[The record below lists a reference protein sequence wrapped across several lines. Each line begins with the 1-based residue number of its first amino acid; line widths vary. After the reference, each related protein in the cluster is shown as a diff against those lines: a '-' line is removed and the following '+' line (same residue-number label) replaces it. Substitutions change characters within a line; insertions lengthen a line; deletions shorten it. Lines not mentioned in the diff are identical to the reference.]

1 MEHWEGCCGA
11 LGEKWSTGRGGALR
25 EKWSTG
31 KGGALEGVEHW
42 EKEHWEGGEG
52 RSVGRGASISRLKSP
67 LPNMLR
73 AQPLPMLQLK
83 LIKWHG
89 IQHAAYNQPCQSLS
103 SNKMNSQVSKSE
115 LSIRQ
120 YISIYCNYST
130 MQTRS
135 YERLEINLT
144 TDM

>member
-1 MEHWEGCCGA
+1 MEHWEG
-11 LGEKWSTGRGGALR
+11 WSIEREVEHWEGWSIGRGGALG
-25 EKWSTG
+25 E
-31 KGGALEGVEHW
+31 GALG
-42 EKEHWEGGEG
+42 GGEG